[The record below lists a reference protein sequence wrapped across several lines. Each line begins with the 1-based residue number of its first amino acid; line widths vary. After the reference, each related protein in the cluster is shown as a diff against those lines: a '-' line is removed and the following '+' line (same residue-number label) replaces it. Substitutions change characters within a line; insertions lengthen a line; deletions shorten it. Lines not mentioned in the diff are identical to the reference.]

1 MDPLN
6 RRRLLAGTGA
16 VSLSALL
23 TGCRAFGLTG
33 ESGDNGSE
41 GETAGDGRRDV
52 TLGFIALT
60 DFAALAVAEINGY
73 FEERDLN
80 VLVRKETSW
89 ATTRDNLQSGE
100 IDGAHCL
107 YSMPFSVATGIGG
120 NGARDM
126 RVAMMLNQNGQA
138 ISLTHEHFPDV
149 GYGDIDAASEVLRGM
164 NNPTLAMTF
173 PGGTH
178 DLWLQYWLLSMGIDP
193 QNDVNIQTT
202 PPPEMVA
209 NAERGEMVA
218 YCVGEPWPGVT
229 VSRDIGRTHLAT
241 QDLWTHHPEKALVVN
256 DQFATERE
264 DVLKDVMGAIMQAS
278 AWLDDLDNRA
288 EAAELISP
296 QQWVNA
302 PVEDIESRLLGAY
315 DLGDGT
321 DTQFEATQM
330 MYHSDGFVNFPRR
343 SHALWAL
350 AQYQRF
356 GYLDEAPDYMDLV
369 DEIILTDLYAEV
381 ADAEG
386 VEVPDDDMEPFEVTL
401 DGTTFDPE
409 DPDEEA
415 QRP

>member
-1 MDPLN
+1 MDALN
-6 RRRLLAGTGA
+6 RRRFLAGTGA

-23 TGCRAFGLTG
+23 TGCRAFGFTG
-33 ESGDNGSE
+33 ESDSGSE

-107 YSMPFSVATGIGG
+107 YSMPLSVASGIGG

-126 RVAMMLNQNGQA
+126 RIAMMLSNNGQA
-138 ISLTHEHFPDV
+138 ISLTNEHFPDV
-149 GYGDIDAASEVLRGM
+149 GYGDFDAAAEVLRSL

-178 DLWLQYWLLSMGIDP
+178 DLWLQYWLKAMDLDP
-193 QNDVNIQTT
+193 LQDVNIQTT

-209 NAERGEMVA
+209 NAERGEMVGF
-218 YCVGEPWPGVT
+218 CVGEPWPGVT

-256 DQFATERE
+256 EQFASERE
-264 DVLKDVMGAIMQAS
+264 DVLKDVMGAVLQAS
-278 AWLDDLDNRA
+278 AWLDDMDNRA

-302 PVEDIESRLLGAY
+302 PVEDIEARLMGAY
-315 DLGDGT
+315 DLGDGSST
-321 DTQFEATQM
+321 EFDATQM
-330 MYHSDGFVNFPRR
+330 MYHSEGFVNFPRK

-356 GYLDEAPDYMDLV
+356 GYLDEIPDYDMV
-369 DEIILTDLYAEV
+369 DELILSDLYAEV
-381 ADAEG
+381 AEAEG
-386 VEVPDDDMEPFEVTL
+386 IDIPDDDMQPFELAL
-401 DGTTFDPE
+401 DGATFDPE

-415 QRP
+415 NRP

>member
-1 MDPLN
+1 MDALT
-6 RRRLLAGTGA
+6 RRRFLAGTGA

-33 ESGDNGSE
+33 QSDSGTE

-73 FEERDLN
+73 FADRDLN

-107 YSMPFSVATGIGG
+107 YSMPLSVAAGIGG

-126 RVAMMLNQNGQA
+126 RIAMMLNNNGQA

-149 GYGDIDAASEVLRGM
+149 GYGDIDAAGEVLRGLD
-164 NNPTLAMTF
+164 NPTLAMTF

-178 DLWLQYWLLSMGIDP
+178 DLWIQYWLMAMGLDP
-193 QNDVNIQTT
+193 QNDVNLQTT

-241 QDLWTHHPEKALVVN
+241 QDLWAHHPEKALVVN
-256 DQFATERE
+256 EQFASERE
-264 DVLKDVMGAIMQAS
+264 EVLKDVMGAVLQAS

-321 DTQFEATQM
+321 THQFEATQM
-330 MYHSDGFVNFPRR
+330 MYHSEGFVNLPRK

-356 GYLDEAPDYMDLV
+356 GYLDQAPDYGMV
-369 DEIILTDLYAEV
+369 DELILQDLYAEV
-381 ADAEG
+381 AEAEG
-386 VEVPDDDMEPFEVTL
+386 VEVPDDDMEPFEIAL
-401 DGTTFDPE
+401 DGAVFDPNN
-409 DPDEEA
+409 PDEEA
-415 QRP
+415 GRP

>member
-1 MDPLN
+1 MDALS
-6 RRRLLAGTGA
+6 RRGFLAGTGA
-16 VSLSALL
+16 VSLAGLL

-33 ESGDNGSE
+33 ADGGGSGE
-41 GETAGDGRRDV
+41 RAGDGARNV

-73 FEERDLN
+73 FAERDLN

-107 YSMPFSVATGIGG
+107 YSMPLSVACGIGG

-126 RVAMMLNQNGQA
+126 RIAMMLNNNGQA

-149 GYGDIDAASEVLRGM
+149 GYGDIDAAAEVLRRLSS
-164 NNPTLAMTF
+164 PTLAMTF

-178 DLWLQYWLLSMGIDP
+178 DLWIEYWLKAMGLDP
-193 QNDVNIQTT
+193 RTDVTLETT

-256 DQFATERE
+256 QRFSEERQ
-264 DVLKDVMGAIMQAS
+264 DVLRDVMGAILQAS

-288 EAAELISP
+288 QAAELISP
-296 QQWVNA
+296 QDWVNA

-315 DLGDGT
+315 DFGDGT
-321 DTQFEATQM
+321 TGQFDATQM
-330 MYHSDGFVNFPRR
+330 MYHSEGFVNLPRK

-356 GYLDEAPDYMDLV
+356 GYLNEAPDYSMV
-369 DEIILTDLYAEV
+369 DELMLTDLYHEV
-381 ADAEG
+381 AEAEG
-386 VEVPDDDMEPFEVTL
+386 LEIPDDDMEPFEVVL
-401 DGTTFDPE
+401 DGVTFDPHN
-409 DPDEEA
+409 PDEEA
-415 QRP
+415 ARP

>member
-1 MDPLN
+1 M
-6 RRRLLAGTGA
+6 AGTGA
-16 VSLSALL
+16 VSLAGLL
-23 TGCRAFGLTG
+23 SGCRAFGLSTG
-33 ESGDNGSE
+33 DGGSPEE

-73 FEERDLN
+73 FAERDLN

-126 RVAMMLNQNGQA
+126 RVAMLLNQNGQA

-149 GYGDIDAASEVLRGM
+149 GYGDLDAAGEVLRGM
-164 NNPTLAMTF
+164 DNPTLAMTF

-178 DLWLQYWLLSMGIDP
+178 DLWIEYWLKAMGIDP
-193 QNDVNIQTT
+193 REDVNIQTT

-218 YCVGEPWPGVT
+218 FCVGEPWPGVT

-241 QDLWTHHPEKALVVN
+241 QDLWTHHPEKALVVGE
-256 DQFATERE
+256 QFAAERSE
-264 DVLKDVMGAIMQAS
+264 VLKDVMGAVLQAS
-278 AWLDDLDNRA
+278 AWLDDTDNRA

-296 QQWVNA
+296 QDWVNA

-315 DLGDGT
+315 DFGDGT
-321 DTQFEATQM
+321 GREFDTTQM
-330 MYHSDGFVNFPRR
+330 MYHSGGFVNYPRR

-356 GYLDEAPDYMDLV
+356 GYLDEAPDYTELV
-369 DEIILTDLYAEV
+369 DELILTDLYEEV
-381 ADAEG
+381 AETEG
-386 VEVPDDDMEPFEVTL
+386 IELPDDDMEPFEIAL
-401 DGTTFDPE
+401 DGAVFDPE
-409 DPDEEA
+409 NPDEEA
-415 QRP
+415 RRP

>member
-1 MDPLN
+1 MNSLD
-6 RRRLLAGTGA
+6 RRRFLAGTGA
-16 VSLSALL
+16 VSLASLL
-23 TGCRAFGLTG
+23 TGCRAFGI
-33 ESGDNGSE
+33 SGNGGGAEE
-41 GETAGDGRRDV
+41 GETAGDGARDV

-60 DFAALAVAEINGY
+60 DFAALAIAEINGY

-107 YSMPFSVATGIGG
+107 YSMPFSVASGIGG

-126 RVAMMLNQNGQA
+126 RIAMMLNHNGQA
-138 ISLTHEHFPDV
+138 INLTHEHFPDV
-149 GYGDIDAASEVLRGM
+149 GYGDIDAAGEALRGM
-164 NNPTLAMTF
+164 SNPTLAMTF

-178 DLWLQYWLLSMGIDP
+178 DLWLQYWLMAMDIDP
-193 QNDVNIQTT
+193 MNDVNLQVT

-256 DQFATERE
+256 TQFAEERE
-264 DVLKDVMGAIMQAS
+264 DVLRDVMGAILQAS
-278 AWLDDLDNRA
+278 EWLDNPDNRA

-296 QQWVNA
+296 QEWVNA
-302 PVEDIESRLLGAY
+302 PVEDIESRMLGEY

-321 DTQFEATQM
+321 TEQYEDTQMLYFN
-330 MYHSDGFVNFPRR
+330 DGFVNFPRK
-343 SHALWAL
+343 SHGIWAL
-350 AQYQRF
+350 SQYVRSGQL
-356 GYLDEAPDYMDLV
+356 GADEVDYDMV
-369 DEIILTDLYAEV
+369 DEIVMQDLYREV
-381 ADAEG
+381 AEAEG
-386 VEVPDDDMEPFEVTL
+386 IDVPDDDMEPFEVAL
-401 DGTTFDPE
+401 DGATFDPNNPE
-409 DPDEEA
+409 EEA
-415 QRP
+415 NRS